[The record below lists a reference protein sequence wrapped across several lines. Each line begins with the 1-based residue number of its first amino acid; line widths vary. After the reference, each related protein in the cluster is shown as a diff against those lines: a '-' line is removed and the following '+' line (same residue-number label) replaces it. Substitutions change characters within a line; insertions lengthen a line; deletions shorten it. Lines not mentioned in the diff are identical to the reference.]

1 MKYISFK
8 LTAFAALLLMSACDN
23 NDVVEEMQ
31 NQANVMVVH
40 TSPDAR
46 V

>member
-1 MKYISFK
+1 MKYISIK
-8 LTAFAALLLMSACDN
+8 LTAIAALLSLSAYGN

-40 TSPDAR
+40 DSPDAL